1 MKIKTILTLSLLA
14 TCIATPTMG
23 KEIKTK
29 LTLFKSIEDYRTIIM
44 KGRLCKTFLY
54 VRKNKDLAS
63 LSEMRNRFCEGQ
75 YSLSLEDPA
84 GTTVTLYGQY
94 FFGKGR
100 GYLVLTKTDDQKI
113 RVSDIDDFPA
123 ERWVVTPANK
133 DTDGFEA
140 FLKPSPDFKT
150 NLASVQWNKIT

>member
-1 MKIKTILTLSLLA
+1 MKIKVILILSLLV
-14 TCIATPTMG
+14 TCIATPSMG

-29 LTLFKSIEDYRTIIM
+29 LTLFKSIEDRRAMIM

-54 VRKNKDLAS
+54 IKKDKDLSS
-63 LSEMRNRFCEGQ
+63 LSDMRNQFCEGE
-75 YSLSLEDPA
+75 YSLSLDGPA

-113 RVSDIDDFPA
+113 RVSKLDDFPA
-123 ERWVVTPANK
+123 EQWIVSQANK
-133 DTDGFEA
+133 DTGGYEA
-140 FLKPSPDFKT
+140 FFKPSPDFKT
-150 NLASVQWNKIT
+150 NLASVQWNKIP